1 MSIGESMVDSQ
12 VIAFT
17 FVAAVLTLT
26 PGADTMLVVRN
37 VLRGGRHDGVVTTFG
52 ICAGLFM
59 HAMLS
64 ALGVSVIL
72 MHSATAFHSVKFAG
86 ACYLVWLGGQALYSA
101 VRGERHPAG
110 SEHRVATDAVSWQRC
125 FLEGL
130 LSNVL
135 NPKVAM
141 FYLAFLPQFI
151 GPTDPVLQ
159 KSLLLAGIHYAEGI
173 LWLVAVSMVV
183 DQTRRFFL
191 RSRVRRWLDGVCG
204 TLLIG
209 FGVRLALERQ

>member
-1 MSIGESMVDSQ
+1 MVDSQ
-12 VIAFT
+12 VVAFT

-37 VLRGGRHDGVVTTFG
+37 VLRGGRHHGMVTTCG
-52 ICAGLFM
+52 ICVGLFV
-59 HAMLS
+59 HATLS

-72 MHSATAFHSVKFAG
+72 MHSATAFHLVKGAG
-86 ACYLVWLGGQALYSA
+86 ACYLVWLGVQSLRGA
-101 VRGERHPAG
+101 VRGLDQHAGPVPAITIDV
-110 SEHRVATDAVSWQRC
+110 VAPQHC

-135 NPKVAM
+135 NPKVAV

-159 KSLLLAGIHYAEGI
+159 KSLLLTGIHAVEGMV
-173 LWLVAVSMVV
+173 WLVAVSIVV
-183 DQTRRFFL
+183 EQTRRLFL
-191 RSRVRRWLDGVCG
+191 QSTVRRWLDGVCG
-204 TLLIG
+204 VLLVG
-209 FGVRLALERQ
+209 CGVRLALARQ

>member
-1 MSIGESMVDSQ
+1 MIDSQ
-12 VIAFT
+12 VIAFM
-17 FVAAVLTLT
+17 FVAAMLTLT

-37 VLRGGRHDGVVTTFG
+37 VLRGDRHDGIVTTCG
-52 ICAGLFM
+52 ICAGLFV
-59 HAMLS
+59 HATLS

-72 MHSATAFHSVKFAG
+72 MHSATAFHLVKYAG
-86 ACYLVWLGGQALYSA
+86 ACYLVWLGIQSLRRT
-101 VRGERHPAG
+101 VRGVDPPPGTAP
-110 SEHRVATDAVSWQRC
+110 RVTPDAIARQHC

-135 NPKVAM
+135 NPKVAV

-159 KSLLLAGIHYAEGI
+159 KSLLLTGIHYIEGMV
-173 LWLVAVSMVV
+173 WLVAVSMVV

-191 RSRVRRWLDGVCG
+191 KSTARRWLDGVCG
-204 TLLIG
+204 ALLVG
-209 FGVRLALERQ
+209 FGVRLALARQ

>member
-1 MSIGESMVDSQ
+1 MIDSQ
-12 VIAFT
+12 VIAFMC
-17 FVAAVLTLT
+17 VAAMLTLT

-37 VLRGGRHDGVVTTFG
+37 VLRGGRQDGIITTCG
-52 ICAGLFM
+52 ICTGLFV

-72 MHSATAFHSVKFAG
+72 MHSATAFHLVKYAG
-86 ACYLVWLGGQALYSA
+86 ACYLVWLGIPSLWSA
-101 VRGERHPAG
+101 VRGIDPPPGTAPRFTP
-110 SEHRVATDAVSWQRC
+110 DAIARQHC
-125 FLEGL
+125 FREGL

-135 NPKVAM
+135 NPKVAV

-159 KSLLLAGIHYAEGI
+159 KSLLLTGIHYVEGM

-191 RSRVRRWLDGVCG
+191 TSTVRRWLDGMCG
-204 TLLIG
+204 AVFVG
-209 FGVRLALERQ
+209 FGVRLALARQ